1 MKNGAAMLSHVLL
14 VDDSKSAR
22 FALRK
27 LLERNGLRVDIA
39 ENAEQALGYLNDNHP
54 DVIFMDHFMPGMDGF
69 EAVKILKTQPGTASI
84 PVVMCTSKDGD
95 AYMAEAHAAGAV
107 DILSKPATSGSL
119 GVVLDKLCQAANEEP
134 VIDLS
139 LDTTM
144 DMIPEELFEQVND
157 LPVMPSQQPVCQ
169 DKSQPEPQLYEPRQD
184 VPPAKPV
191 MPILEDVVVP
201 VEEIKRVAAE
211 SAREVAEREI
221 NDRVVKLLA
230 EKVPEMREMVM
241 TNFDSVVRSML
252 KGYIDEAM
260 TQAQKDFSE
269 IVRNESR
276 QVADE
281 ISREVVESA
290 VKGQVHSVEET
301 LHREMNEHLAEVY
314 TNIGDLKANLHL
326 KKASPELEQQLQ
338 SQSRE
343 AAEEVSREALI
354 GATDI
359 AQKAAQDVA
368 REVTGEANQRMQSE
382 LSEKLSKTTGSAKQA
397 ARTEA
402 AEIARQKVEESQK
415 VLLEKISKAKS
426 VGVFALLVAAGAV
439 AASLL

>member
-1 MKNGAAMLSHVLL
+1 MLNHALL

-39 ENAEQALGYLNDNHP
+39 ENAEQALGYLNDNRP
-54 DVIFMDHFMPGMDGF
+54 DVIFMDHLMPGMDGF
-69 EAVKILKTQPGTASI
+69 EAVKILKNQPGTASI

-95 AYMAEAHAAGAV
+95 AYMAEAHAIGAV
-107 DILSKPATSGSL
+107 DILSKPATLGSL
-119 GVVLDKLCQAANEEP
+119 GVVLEKLCQAANEEP
-134 VIDLS
+134 DVVKVINETDGM
-139 LDTTM
+139 TH
-144 DMIPEELFEQVND
+144 
-157 LPVMPSQQPVCQ
+157 QPINQ
-169 DKSQPEPQLYEPRQD
+169 MLEHSEPFQNQPA
-184 VPPAKPV
+184 AKPA
-191 MPILEDVVVP
+191 MPILDDVVVP
-201 VEEIKRVAAE
+201 VEEIKRVAAA

-221 NDRVVKLLA
+221 NAQVAKQLA

-260 TQAQKDFSE
+260 TQAQLDFSE

-276 QVADE
+276 QVADD
-281 ISREVVESA
+281 ISREVVESS
-290 VKGQVHSVEET
+290 VKAQVHCLEET

-314 TNIGDLKANLHL
+314 SNIGELKVNQHL
-326 KKASPELEQQLQ
+326 KKASPELQQQLQ

-343 AAEEVSREALI
+343 IAEEVSREALI
-354 GATDI
+354 EASDV

-368 REVTGEANQRMQSE
+368 REVTGEANQRMQDK
-382 LSEKLSKTTGSAKQA
+382 LSAKLSKTAESMKQT

-402 AEIARQKVEESQK
+402 SEIAWQKVEESQK
-415 VLLEKISKAKS
+415 VLLEKISKAKTI
-426 VGVFALLVAAGAV
+426 GVFALLVAAGAV
-439 AASLL
+439 VAGLLL

>member
-1 MKNGAAMLSHVLL
+1 MKYGAAMLNHALL

-39 ENAEQALGYLNDNHP
+39 ENAEQALGYLNDNRP

-69 EAVKILKTQPGTASI
+69 EAVKILKKQPTTATI

-95 AYMAEAHAAGAV
+95 AYMAEAQAIGAV

-119 GVVLDKLCQAANEEP
+119 GVVLDKLCQAANEESVIVETLAESGTISDAAFDVFVEP
-134 VIDLS
+134 SVMTAQHADSQVID
-139 LDTTM
+139 
-144 DMIPEELFEQVND
+144 
-157 LPVMPSQQPVCQ
+157 QPVPNE
-169 DKSQPEPQLYEPRQD
+169 SA
-184 VPPAKPV
+184 AKPV
-191 MPILEDVVVP
+191 MPLLDDVVVP
-201 VEEIKRVAAE
+201 VEEIKRVAEA

-221 NDRVVKLLA
+221 NDRVAKLLA
-230 EKVPEMREMVM
+230 EKVPEMRELVM

-260 TQAQKDFSE
+260 TQARQDFSE

-281 ISREVVESA
+281 VSRELIESA
-290 VKGQVHSVEET
+290 VKTQVHGMEET
-301 LHREMNEHLAEVY
+301 LHQEINEHLAEVY
-314 TNIGDLKANLHL
+314 TNIGDLKANQHL

-338 SQSRE
+338 NHARE
-343 AAEEVSREALI
+343 AAEEVSREALLET
-354 GATDI
+354 ADI

-368 REVTGEANQRMQSE
+368 RGVTGEASEKIQNE
-382 LSEKLSKTTGSAKQA
+382 LSDKLDKTLEDTRQTI
-397 ARTEA
+397 RTEA
-402 AEIARQKVEESQK
+402 AEIVAKKVEESQK
-415 VLLEKISKAKS
+415 VLQSTATKAKT
-426 VGVFALLVAAGAV
+426 VGMLALFVAAAAV
-439 AASLL
+439 AASVLL

>member
-1 MKNGAAMLSHVLL
+1 MLNHALL

-39 ENAEQALGYLNDNHP
+39 ENAEQALGYLNDNRP

-69 EAVKILKTQPGTASI
+69 EAVKILKTQPNTATI

-119 GVVLDKLCQAANEEP
+119 GEVLDKLCQAANEEP

-139 LDTTM
+139 LDTAVNM
-144 DMIPEELFEQVND
+144 MPDELFEQVID
-157 LPVMPSQQPVCQ
+157 TSVILPQQGVYE
-169 DKSQPEPQLYEPRQD
+169 SANRPESKLYEPTLEI
-184 VPPAKPV
+184 PAARPV

-211 SAREVAEREI
+211 SAREVAEEEI
-221 NDRVVKLLA
+221 DNRVAKLLA

-241 TNFDSVVRSML
+241 ANFDSVVRSML

-260 TQAQKDFSE
+260 NKAKENFSG
-269 IVRNESR
+269 IVRDESR

-281 ISREVVESA
+281 ISREVVETA
-290 VKGQVHSVEET
+290 VKAQVHSLEET

-314 TNIGDLKANLHL
+314 TNIGDLKANQHL
-326 KKASPELEQQLQ
+326 KTASPELQQQLEM
-338 SQSRE
+338 QSRE

-354 GATDI
+354 EASDLASKT
-359 AQKAAQDVA
+359 AQDVA
-368 REVTGEANQRMQSE
+368 KEVTSEANQRMQSE
-382 LSEKLSKTTGSAKQA
+382 LSEKLKSTVEHTKQT

-402 AEIARQKVEESQK
+402 SEIVWQKIEESQK
-415 VLLEKISKAKS
+415 VLLGKISGAKS
-426 VGVFALLVAAGAV
+426 VAVVALLVAAGAIV
-439 AASLL
+439 ASFLL